1 MSLHIRAA
9 APPTQGRLRQ
19 LILESLPQLLG
30 NAAQALPSTGH
41 LPVDTLVAVDAYQ
54 RLWVVSFTT
63 HDAGRVLLDGLAA
76 QQQVRDLMPWM
87 RQVRLIGSN
96 IEECSLLVLSPE
108 LPAGSLELCRR
119 AGVDWRR
126 LRFLEVNGELGLLIE
141 PGEATAA
148 KLQPPIQT
156 AAPAPAQAAPNAPSN
171 GAPNTPPNTPPNT
184 HGKLTPMRR
193 ETTKLSAGEEAFFQ
207 HL

>member
-19 LILESLPQLLG
+19 LLLESLPQLLG
-30 NAAQALPSTGH
+30 SETQALPSTGH

-76 QQQVRDLMPWM
+76 QQQIRDLMPWM
-87 RQVRLIGSN
+87 RQARLIGN
-96 IEECSLLVLSPE
+96 NVEECSLLVLSPD
-108 LPAGSLELCRR
+108 LPVGTAELCLR

-141 PGEATAA
+141 PSETTVPQLQPRAQTPTQATAE
-148 KLQPPIQT
+148 
-156 AAPAPAQAAPNAPSN
+156 
-171 GAPNTPPNTPPNT
+171 TPPET
-184 HGKLTPMRR
+184 GKLTPMRR
-193 ETTKLSAGEEAFFQ
+193 EVTKLSAEEEAFFQ

>member
-9 APPTQGRLRQ
+9 TPPTQGRLRQ
-19 LILESLPQLLG
+19 LLLESLQQLLG
-30 NAAQALPSTGH
+30 NDAKALPSTGH

-76 QQQVRDLMPWM
+76 QQQIRDLMPWM

-96 IEECSLLVLSPE
+96 VEECSLLVLSPE
-108 LPAGSLELCRR
+108 LPAGSVELCRR

-141 PGEATAA
+141 PGEAMAS
-148 KLQPPIQT
+148 KLQPPAQP
-156 AAPAPAQAAPNAPSN
+156 AATGPAQATPNAPSN
-171 GAPNTPPNTPPNT
+171 GPPNT
-184 HGKLTPMRR
+184 HGKLTPVRR
-193 ETTKLSAGEEAFFQ
+193 EVTKLSAEEEAFFQ

>member
-9 APPTQGRLRQ
+9 TPPTQGRLRQ
-19 LILESLPQLLG
+19 LLLESLQQLLG
-30 NAAQALPSTGH
+30 NDAKALPSTGH

-76 QQQVRDLMPWM
+76 QQQIRDLMPWM

-96 IEECSLLVLSPE
+96 VEECSLLVLSPE
-108 LPAGSLELCRR
+108 LPAGSVELCRR

-141 PGEATAA
+141 PGEAMAA
-148 KLQPPIQT
+148 KIQPPEQPT
-156 AAPAPAQAAPNAPSN
+156 APARPQVASNVPSN
-171 GAPNTPPNTPPNT
+171 GPPNT

-193 ETTKLSAGEEAFFQ
+193 EATKLSAEEEAFFQ